1 MKKFKKINVFEA
13 VNKQVLD
20 GIKKSGM
27 SWFKAWSDSNGNIQD
42 PINRFTK
49 RGYNG
54 VNIFILNATASIEG
68 YASNEWV
75 SFAEAKKLGSNVMKG
90 EKSTMI
96 VYWNIAYRV
105 EDKWFPNLTA
115 LNKAG
120 YTEDDAKKLF
130 TLKQFR
136 VFNIAQCSDIQPCRE
151 IPTGSE
157 DNLDIQ
163 PIESAEAIV
172 NGYKNAPKIV
182 ERQHSHGAYYTPSR
196 DTITMPTKK
205 QFVECTSID
214 DFYKVLFHEMI
225 HSTGH
230 STRLDRKLVGVTTN
244 KVSYSKEELIAEI
257 GAMYLTSIANLNPKD
272 HERQSQAYINGW
284 IKFIKSS
291 HEKALIS
298 AMTKA
303 RQGVD
308 LILK

>member
-1 MKKFKKINVFEA
+1 MKKFTKINVFEA

-96 VYWNIAYRV
+96 VYWHIAYKV

-136 VFNIAQCSDIQPCRE
+136 VFNIARCSDIQPCRE

-163 PIESAEAIV
+163 PIDSAEAIV

-182 ERQHSHGAYYTPSR
+182 DRPQDRAYYTPMR
-196 DTITMPTKK
+196 DTITMPTKE
-205 QFVECTSID
+205 QFVKRTSID

-230 STRLDRKLVGVTTN
+230 STRLDRKLVGVTAD

>member
-1 MKKFKKINVFEA
+1 MKKFTKINVFEA

-96 VYWNIAYRV
+96 VYWHIAYKV

-182 ERQHSHGAYYTPSR
+182 ERPQDRAYYTPMR
-196 DTITMPTKK
+196 DTITMPTKE
-205 QFVECTSID
+205 QFVKRTSID

-230 STRLDRKLVGVTTN
+230 STRLDRKLVGVTAD

>member
-96 VYWNIAYRV
+96 VYWHIAYKV

-163 PIESAEAIV
+163 PIDSAEAIV

-182 ERQHSHGAYYTPSR
+182 ERPQDRAYYTPMR
-196 DTITMPTKK
+196 DTITMPTKE
-205 QFVECTSID
+205 QFVKRTSID

-230 STRLDRKLVGVTTN
+230 STRLDRKLVGVTAD

>member
-1 MKKFKKINVFEA
+1 MKKFTKINVFEA

-42 PINRFTK
+42 PIIRFTK

-96 VYWNIAYRV
+96 VYWHIAYKV

-163 PIESAEAIV
+163 PIDSAEAIV

-182 ERQHSHGAYYTPSR
+182 ERPQDRAYYTPMR
-196 DTITMPTKK
+196 DTITMPTKE
-205 QFVECTSID
+205 QFVKRTSID

-230 STRLDRKLVGVTTN
+230 STRLDRKLVGVTAD

>member
-1 MKKFKKINVFEA
+1 MKKFTKINVFEA

-96 VYWNIAYRV
+96 VYWHIAYKV

-163 PIESAEAIV
+163 PIDSAEAIV

-182 ERQHSHGAYYTPSR
+182 ERPQGSAYYTPSR
-196 DTITMPTKK
+196 DTITMPTKE
-205 QFVECTSID
+205 QFVKRTSID

-230 STRLDRKLVGVTTN
+230 STRLDRKLVGVTAD

>member
-1 MKKFKKINVFEA
+1 MKKFTKINVFEA

-96 VYWNIAYRV
+96 VYWHIAYKV

-163 PIESAEAIV
+163 PIDSAEAIV

-182 ERQHSHGAYYTPSR
+182 ERPQDRAYYTPMR
-196 DTITMPTKK
+196 DTITMPTKE
-205 QFVECTSID
+205 QFVKRTSID

-230 STRLDRKLVGVTTN
+230 STRLDRKLVGVTAD

>member
-1 MKKFKKINVFEA
+1 MKKFTKINVFEA

-96 VYWNIAYRV
+96 VYWHIAYKV

-163 PIESAEAIV
+163 PIDSAEAIV

-182 ERQHSHGAYYTPSR
+182 DRPQDRAYYTPMR
-196 DTITMPTKK
+196 DTITMPTKE
-205 QFVECTSID
+205 QFVKRTSID

-230 STRLDRKLVGVTTN
+230 STRLDRKLVGVTAD

>member
-1 MKKFKKINVFEA
+1 MKKFTKINVFEA

-96 VYWNIAYRV
+96 VHWNIAYKV

-120 YTEDDAKKLF
+120 YTEEDAKKLF

-182 ERQHSHGAYYTPSR
+182 ERPQDRAYYTPMR
-196 DTITMPTKK
+196 DTITMPTKE
-205 QFVECTSID
+205 QFVKRTSID

-230 STRLDRKLVGVTTN
+230 STRLDRKLVGVTAD

>member
-1 MKKFKKINVFEA
+1 MKKFTKINVFEA

-54 VNIFILNATASIEG
+54 VNIFILNATASLEG

-96 VYWNIAYRV
+96 VYWHIAYKV

-163 PIESAEAIV
+163 PIDSAEAIV

-182 ERQHSHGAYYTPSR
+182 ERPQDRAYYTPMR
-196 DTITMPTKK
+196 DTITMPTKE
-205 QFVECTSID
+205 QFVKRTSID

-230 STRLDRKLVGVTTN
+230 STRLDRKLVGVTAD

>member
-1 MKKFKKINVFEA
+1 MKKFTKINVFEA

-27 SWFKAWSDSNGNIQD
+27 SWFKAWTDSNGNIQD
-42 PINRFTK
+42 PI
-49 RGYNG
+49 NG
-54 VNIFILNATASIEG
+54 VNIFILNATASVEG

-90 EKSTMI
+90 EKSTI
-96 VYWNIAYRV
+96 VVHWNVSYKV

-130 TLKQFR
+130 KLKQFR

-151 IPTGSE
+151 IPTESE

-182 ERQHSHGAYYTPSR
+182 ERPQGSAYYTPSR
-196 DTITMPTKK
+196 DTITMPTKE
-205 QFVECTSID
+205 QFVKRTSID

-230 STRLDRKLVGVTTN
+230 STRLDRKLVGVTAD
-244 KVSYSKEELIAEI
+244 KVSYSKEELVAEI

-298 AMTKA
+298 AMTQA
-303 RQGVD
+303 RKGVD

>member
-13 VNKQVLD
+13 VNKQVTD
-20 GIKKSGM
+20 GLKKSGM
-27 SWFKAWSDSNGNIQD
+27 SWFKAWTDSNGNIQD
-42 PINRFTK
+42 PINRCTK

-68 YASNEWV
+68 YPSNEWV
-75 SFAEAKKLGSNVMKG
+75 SFAEAKKLGSNVKKG

-120 YTEDDAKKLF
+120 YMEEDAKKLF

-136 VFNIAQCSDIQPCRE
+136 VFNIAQCDNLEACRE
-151 IPTGSE
+151 IPTESE

-182 ERQHSHGAYYTPSR
+182 ERPQDSAYYTPSR
-196 DTITMPTKK
+196 DTITMPTKE
-205 QFVECTSID
+205 QFVERTSID

-230 STRLDRKLVGVTTN
+230 SSRLDRKLVGVTAD
-244 KVSYSKEELIAEI
+244 KVSYSKEELVAEI
-257 GAMYLTSIANLNPKD
+257 GAMYLTSIAHLNPKD

>member
-1 MKKFKKINVFEA
+1 MKKFTKINVFEA

-96 VYWNIAYRV
+96 VYWHIAYKV

-163 PIESAEAIV
+163 PIDSAEAIV

-182 ERQHSHGAYYTPSR
+182 ERPQDRAYYTPMR
-196 DTITMPTKK
+196 DNITMPTKE
-205 QFVECTSID
+205 QFVKRTSID

-230 STRLDRKLVGVTTN
+230 STRLDRKLVGVTAD

>member
-1 MKKFKKINVFEA
+1 MKKFTKINVFEA

-27 SWFKAWSDSNGNIQD
+27 SWFKAWTDSNGNIQD

-49 RGYNG
+49 RAYNG
-54 VNIFILNATASIEG
+54 VNIFILNATASVEG

-90 EKSTMI
+90 EKSTI
-96 VYWNIAYRV
+96 VVHWNVSYKV

-130 TLKQFR
+130 KLKQFR

-151 IPTGSE
+151 IPTESE

-182 ERQHSHGAYYTPSR
+182 ERPQGSAYYTPSR
-196 DTITMPTKK
+196 DTITMPTKE
-205 QFVECTSID
+205 QFVKRTSID

-230 STRLDRKLVGVTTN
+230 STRLDRKLVGVTAD
-244 KVSYSKEELIAEI
+244 KVSYSKEELVAEI

-298 AMTKA
+298 AMTHA
-303 RQGVD
+303 RKGVD